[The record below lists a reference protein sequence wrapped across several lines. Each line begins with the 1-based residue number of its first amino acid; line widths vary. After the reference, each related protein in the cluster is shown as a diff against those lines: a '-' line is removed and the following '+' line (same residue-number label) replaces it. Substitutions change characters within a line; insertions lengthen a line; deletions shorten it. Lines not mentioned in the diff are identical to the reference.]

1 MNGSPPSLFLDRHYD
16 LADMLVRFHI
26 PVRLND
32 LAQRKCL
39 SDTRLE
45 IALLELVEDVFFR
58 LRPGRRNRDNLEYR
72 VPTHRQTLWKSNQ
85 QRKRSRFHRQAAIF
99 VDRSA
104 LRGCLAE
111 QLDALAPD
119 WIEHHSCSLA
129 ACNLSYAF
137 HQILFLSGNHVVR
150 AQRQ

>member
-45 IALLELVEDVFFR
+45 IALLEVVEDVFFR

-72 VPTHRQTLWKSNQ
+72 VPTHRQTLRKSNQ
-85 QRKRSRFHRQAAIF
+85 QRERRRFHRQAAVLIYC
-99 VDRSA
+99 SA
-104 LRGCLAE
+104 LRGSLAE

-119 WIEHHSCSLA
+119 WIEHHPCPLA
-129 ACNLSYAF
+129 GRNLSYAF
-137 HQILFLSGNHVVR
+137 H
-150 AQRQ
+150 